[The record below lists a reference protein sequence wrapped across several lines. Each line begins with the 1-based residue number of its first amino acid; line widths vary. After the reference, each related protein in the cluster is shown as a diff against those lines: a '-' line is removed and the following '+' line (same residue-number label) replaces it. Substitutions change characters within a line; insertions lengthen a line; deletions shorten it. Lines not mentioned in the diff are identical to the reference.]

1 MPNPNAGA
9 VPFGHHNE
17 LFIGGRWVKPSS
29 DKMIDVINP
38 ATEEL
43 FVQVAEAQEADVA
56 HAVSAARDAF
66 DNGPWARMPH
76 QERAHYL
83 RAIGKKLDERA
94 GDIAQVWPSEMG
106 IVHATATAV
115 AGSIGSIFEYYAS
128 LADTF
133 PFEEQH
139 HPAGGGELGLLVRE
153 PVGVVGQI
161 IPWNGPII
169 LIAYKL
175 APALLAG
182 CCAIVKSSP
191 EGPGAGYILAEIAEA
206 CGVPPG
212 VINVLTADRQASE
225 SLVRNLGVDKISFTG
240 STLAGK
246 RIASLCG
253 ERIAR
258 CTLELGGKSA
268 AVILDDCDLNVAAQS
283 LADFA
288 VFNSGQACSSL
299 TRVIV
304 PRHRH
309 DAMVEALVETFG
321 KKRVGDP
328 FDAST
333 ELGPVVSGRQRDRIE
348 SLMAAGRAEGAV
360 LAAGGGRPSHL
371 DRGFFIEPT
380 VFANVDNA
388 STLGRDEVFGPV
400 LSVVP
405 VADEEDAI
413 RVANDTPYGLNNSV
427 FTDDP
432 DRALAV
438 ARRLRSGTVGHNV
451 FRSDFSIAFG
461 GFKQSGIG
469 REGGKEGLMPYL
481 ETKTIILNERPTK
494 YR

>member
-1 MPNPNAGA
+1 MPNNNAQFL
-9 VPFGHHNE
+9 PFGHQSE
-17 LFIGGRWVKPSS
+17 LFIGGEWVTPST

-38 ATEEL
+38 TTEEL
-43 FVQVAEAQEADVA
+43 FVRVAEAQDADVNR
-56 HAVSAARDAF
+56 AVAAARHAF
-66 DNGPWARMPH
+66 DHGPWPRMSH
-76 QERAHYL
+76 QERAKYL
-83 RAIGKKLDERA
+83 RAIGQKLNERA
-94 GDIAQVWPSEMG
+94 ADIAQVWPSEMG
-106 IVHATATAV
+106 IVHSTASAV
-115 AGSIGSIFEYYAS
+115 AGSIGAVFDYYAS
-128 LADTF
+128 LADSF
-133 PFEEQH
+133 AFEEEH
-139 HPAGGGELGLLVRE
+139 HPAGGGEFGLLVRE

-175 APALLAG
+175 APALIAG
-182 CCAIVKSSP
+182 CCVIIKLSP
-191 EGPGAGYILAEIAEA
+191 EGPGAGYIMAEIAEA
-206 CGVPPG
+206 CGLPPG
-212 VINVLTADRQASE
+212 VINVLTADRPASE
-225 SLVRNLGVDKISFTG
+225 SLVRNPDVDKISFTG
-240 STLAGK
+240 STLAG
-246 RIASLCG
+246 RRVASICG
-253 ERIAR
+253 DRIAR

-268 AVILDDCDLNVAAQS
+268 ALILDDCDLGVAAQS

-288 VFNSGQACSSL
+288 CFNSGQACSSL
-299 TRVIV
+299 TRVVV

-309 DAMVEALVETFG
+309 DAMVEALVDTFG

-328 FDAST
+328 FDAAT

-348 SLMAAGRAEGAV
+348 GLMAKGLSEGSV
-360 LAAGGGRPSHL
+360 LATGGARPAHL
-371 DRGFFIEPT
+371 NKGFFVAPT
-380 VFANVDNA
+380 VFANVDNH
-388 STLGRDEVFGPV
+388 STLGREEVFGPV

-427 FTDDP
+427 FTNDP
-432 DRALAV
+432 DRALEV

-481 ETKTIILNERPTK
+481 ETKTIILNERPKK